1 MSDSPTHAV
10 ISIYP
15 EEGSR
20 HSSISALAG
29 YSKNLFECLPDS
41 HRNKTTILT
50 NIKGDGPR
58 TFMDTDMLVQ
68 ECWKKGSLGFW
79 SQIIKTIKRQPTI
92 KTVHLQ
98 HEFNQF
104 GSALTVLLIPWML
117 FCLRVFHKKKVLI
130 TFHEVISQDVLT
142 PGFVKSTNIPI
153 PAWAAKVIFNV
164 YYRIACSNADIV
176 ITQAEHFQSVLETQY
191 KVRKQM
197 EIIRIGSRMRKE
209 TITQDQ
215 ARQKLGIDQEART
228 LLFFGMIDWR
238 KGLDLLLDAFEQL
251 PDENYRLLIV
261 GGPPNR
267 IKDTPDY
274 KAWHDRIQKRINTIP
289 GVTAT
294 GYVASED
301 IETYFR
307 ASDLV
312 VLPYIVPQLVSA
324 VLTMALSYDRPFI
337 GSDVFTGTVDDIFL
351 FKQSSTDFSDKINW
365 SFNTGMNDLN
375 THCVKLR
382 TELSWEK
389 SARKMSELYTKLAS
403 E

>member
-41 HRNKTTILT
+41 HRIKTTILT
-50 NIKGDGPR
+50 NIKGDSPR
-58 TFMDTDMLVQ
+58 SFIDTDMLVQ
-68 ECWKKGSLGFW
+68 ECWKKGSLGFC

-142 PGFVKSTNIPI
+142 PDFVKSTNIPI

-164 YYRIACSNADIV
+164 YYRIACRNADIV

-191 KVRKQM
+191 KVRKQK
-197 EIIRIGSRMRKE
+197 EIIRIGSRMREE
-209 TITQDQ
+209 TITREQ
-215 ARQKLGIDQEART
+215 ARQKLAIAPNART

-267 IKDTPDY
+267 IKDTPEY
-274 KAWHDRIQKRINTIP
+274 KEWH
-289 GVTAT
+289 A
-294 GYVASED
+294 
-301 IETYFR
+301 
-307 ASDLV
+307 
-312 VLPYIVPQLVSA
+312 
-324 VLTMALSYDRPFI
+324 
-337 GSDVFTGTVDDIFL
+337 
-351 FKQSSTDFSDKINW
+351 
-365 SFNTGMNDLN
+365 
-375 THCVKLR
+375 
-382 TELSWEK
+382 
-389 SARKMSELYTKLAS
+389 
-403 E
+403 